1 MIYTMTVDFQLLH
14 KQCSVGDFFVA
25 LEVAPH
31 EALSCLGAAA
41 YEVIYPIYSSNE
53 ISSIA
58 RLYGGNTFRSV

>member
-1 MIYTMTVDFQLLH
+1 MIYTMTVDFQLLQ

-41 YEVIYPIYSSNE
+41 YEVYLPH
-53 ISSIA
+53 
-58 RLYGGNTFRSV
+58 LQ